1 MLDDR
6 RIMAIKTANG
16 IVDTVRFVAYNGLE
30 SLEGQRREEQLIA
43 GPPAACFHVGR
54 SRWLLASAQA
64 PAHVQ
69 TWPSRFDHTFEA
81 IPQFVGRGT
90 MPPLARIYI
99 KASFV
104 YFVAAFV
111 LGATVMLDRWLVF
124 SRWLRL
130 VYVSQVH
137 LLMVG
142 WITQLAIGVAYWMFP
157 RFLKE
162 QDSRGRG
169 SDRLAWFVFVT
180 LNAGLL
186 LRLVCEPF
194 YLMGPQSW
202 LAALLALS
210 GVLQAVSAIGF
221 GVLIWGRV
229 RPMER

>member
-1 MLDDR
+1 
-6 RIMAIKTANG
+6 
-16 IVDTVRFVAYNGLE
+16 
-30 SLEGQRREEQLIA
+30 
-43 GPPAACFHVGR
+43 
-54 SRWLLASAQA
+54 
-64 PAHVQ
+64 
-69 TWPSRFDHTFEA
+69 
-81 IPQFVGRGT
+81 
-90 MPPLARIYI
+90 MPPLARTYI
-99 KASFV
+99 KVSFV
-104 YFVAAFV
+104 YFVVAFV
-111 LGATVMLDRWLVF
+111 LGAMVMLDRWLVF

-130 VYVSQVH
+130 VYVSQLH

-162 QDSRGRG
+162 QDPRGRG

-180 LNAGLL
+180 LNAGLV
-186 LRLVCEPF
+186 LRLVFEPF